1 MDDAT
6 KELRKILKCNA
17 IVSVSESII
26 NTPVL
31 RASIADKL
39 LDNVEKLV
47 IEWHT
52 QQLNTAEVEARIDE
66 RQSMSF
72 HRAYG
77 KDYQYTLEIL
87 EEQNDARIAT
97 LKQQLKDGK

>member
-1 MDDAT
+1 MDDTT

-31 RASIADKL
+31 RASIANKL

-47 IEWHT
+47 MEWHT
-52 QQLNTAEVEARIDE
+52 KQLNKAGLEARINEWDNFLKFE
-66 RQSMSF
+66 LS
-72 HRAYG
+72 ANG
-77 KDYQYTLEIL
+77 
-87 EEQNDARIAT
+87 RIAT
-97 LKQQLKDGK
+97 LKQQLKDKETKNV

>member
-47 IEWHT
+47 MEWHT
-52 QQLNTAEVEARIDE
+52 EQLNKAGLEARINEWDNFLKFE
-66 RQSMSF
+66 LS
-72 HRAYG
+72 A
-77 KDYQYTLEIL
+77 
-87 EEQNDARIAT
+87 NCRIAT
-97 LKQQLKDGK
+97 LKQQLKDKGIK